1 MSVLLETPAHF
12 ENASGSF
19 SLTRHTPHYFP
30 DYKSYTA
37 PVCSSEMSL
46 QDIVHSAIA
55 SNTLEDPEHFIIVNL
70 ADIIHQYNHWKKKL
84 PRVTP
89 FYAIKSNANPV
100 IIKLLHKL
108 GCGFDVASMKE
119 IQTVLG
125 CGIEPS
131 KIVYANPCK
140 SMKYIEFAKNAGVK
154 LMVVDCLCEMEK
166 IRLHY
171 PEADILVRI
180 KGDDSHSI
188 CKFNTKYGLDMD
200 EIDGVFKRAVELNT
214 RIKGVS
220 FHIGSSCKNKNVFM
234 DAIQKSRRVF
244 DIGKSYGFDMN
255 ILDIGGGFLGDINSS
270 LFSETADVI
279 NEAITASFG
288 GSEFDQQRLQIIAE
302 PGRYFSSASHTL
314 VTSVIGIKSKT
325 EPETGE
331 TKMIYYINDGIY
343 GVFSG
348 AMFDYATFDIEVL
361 RNERIAGANNSQ
373 IGDKGW
379 GRRGNIGFPTDDMIF
394 RNEMKEDGTKDNER
408 NEQGSEKKLYNSIIF
423 GPTCDS
429 LDVIHKGCMLP
440 LLELGDKLIIRNIGA
455 YSIESATE
463 FNGFPIPEKYYI
475 LNKPP

>member
-1 MSVLLETPAHF
+1 VT
-12 ENASGSF
+12 
-19 SLTRHTPHYFP
+19 T
-30 DYKSYTA
+30 
-37 PVCSSEMSL
+37 
-46 QDIVHSAIA
+46 AIA
-55 SNTLEDPEHFIIVNL
+55 SNTLEDPDHFIIVNL
-70 ADIIHQYNHWKKKL
+70 ADIIHQYNHWKNKL

-125 CGIEPS
+125 CGIEPN
-131 KIVYANPCK
+131 KMVYANPCK
-140 SMKYIEFAKNAGVK
+140 SVKYIEFAKNAGVK
-154 LMVVDCLCEMEK
+154 LMVVDCVCEMEK
-166 IRLHY
+166 IQAHY

-188 CKFNTKYGLDMD
+188 CKFNTKYGLGME
-200 EIDGVFKRAVELNT
+200 EIDGVFKKAVELNI

-255 ILDIGGGFLGDINSS
+255 ILDIGGGFSGDINST
-270 LFSETADVI
+270 LFNETADVI
-279 NEAITASFG
+279 NEAIDANFG
-288 GSEFDQQRLQIIAE
+288 GGGMSESGVDHQKLQIIAE
-302 PGRYFSSASHTL
+302 PGRYFCSASHTL

-325 EPETGE
+325 DPETGE
-331 TKMIYYINDGIY
+331 TKMIYYINDGVY

-348 AMFDYATFDIEVL
+348 AMFDYATFDIE
-361 RNERIAGANNSQ
+361 RIAGATSVG
-373 IGDKGW
+373 GD
-379 GRRGNIGFPTDDMIF
+379 
-394 RNEMKEDGTKDNER
+394 
-408 NEQGSEKKLYNSIIF
+408 KLYNSIIF

-463 FNGFPIPEKYYI
+463 FNGFPIPEKYYV